1 MVFCAFFFAIHD
13 YGKVN
18 VLLSFIV
25 GFFTGGVFLALSF
38 GPIFLFLFLGTFFA
52 FLSGQRNPTK
62 RVEVIAAIMALIV
75 IVAAWVAVFGVAS
88 RIPVMG
94 RQVTFMFRDW

>member
-1 MVFCAFFFAIHD
+1 V
-13 YGKVN
+13 
-18 VLLSFIV
+18 
-25 GFFTGGVFLALSF
+25 AL
-38 GPIFLFLFLGTFFA
+38 FA

-88 RIPVMG
+88 PIPVMG